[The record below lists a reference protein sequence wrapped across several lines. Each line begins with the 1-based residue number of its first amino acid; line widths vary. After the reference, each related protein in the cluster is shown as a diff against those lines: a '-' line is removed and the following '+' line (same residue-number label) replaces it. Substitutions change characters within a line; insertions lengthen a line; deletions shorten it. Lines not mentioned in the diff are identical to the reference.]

1 MKKYS
6 EKYIFE
12 SMSVPRAVATLA
24 IPTMISQGLLN
35 IPLLIVMDVFIGL
48 YGMIWTQLVVEVIML
63 PVSLGGTAVWDG
75 GDIGGSH
82 RAVVWLA

>member
-12 SMSVPRAVATLA
+12 SMPVPRAVATLA

-48 YGMIWTQLVVEVIML
+48 YGMKWTQLVVEVIML
-63 PVSLGGTAVWDG
+63 PVSLGMYFHTLKALRQPQDEGT
-75 GDIGGSH
+75 GSK
-82 RAVVWLA
+82 